1 MWKYISILLT
11 GIIVSF
17 YYFPFEFSFLPG
29 INTKMGLAVVGV
41 LLSVRNL
48 INKRSISIPPNIFA
62 IILLSAVV
70 SLIGYVSITYN
81 NTPDYAYATYIISM
95 LVWLSAAYAVCMLI
109 KKVHNGLTV
118 EIVVYYIVCVCIVQC
133 FLALAI
139 DANAYL
145 KLIVDRYIIQGQDY
159 LNEVDRIYGIGANLD
174 VAGTRFSAA
183 LIMLV
188 FLLNKNKNLL
198 SNAEIYFYL
207 FSYLIIAVIGN
218 MVARTTS
225 VGIIV
230 GFLYLV
236 FVFKPFEM
244 RVKQSSFKIIGYT
257 IGAVFLAIPF
267 CVYLY
272 NHNEQIHGLLRFA
285 FEGFFN
291 LAETGEYSVAS
302 TQRLATM
309 YVFPESLKTWIIGDG
324 YFSNP
329 RNTDP
334 FFIGKLTGGYY
345 MGTDV
350 GYLRFI
356 FYFGIIGLIAFSL
369 FMFYASKT
377 CIRLL
382 PEYKWMFVLIL
393 FSGFIIWFKVST
405 DIFLVFALFIS
416 VGNMRQQTSIG
427 DATQS
432 CFKS

>member
-1 MWKYISILLT
+1 MKWLAVFFT
-11 GIIVSF
+11 GIVVSF
-17 YYFPFEFSFLPG
+17 YYFPFEFSFFPG

-41 LLSVRNL
+41 MLSVRNL
-48 INKRSISIPPNIFA
+48 INKRNLSIPPNIFV
-62 IILLSAVV
+62 IVLLSAIV
-70 SLIGYVSITYN
+70 SLIGYASITYN

-95 LVWLSAAYAVCMLI
+95 LVWLSAAYTVCLLI

-118 EIVVYYIVCVCIVQC
+118 EIIVQYILCVCIVQC
-133 FLALAI
+133 FLALVI
-139 DANAYL
+139 DGNAYL

-188 FLLNKNKNLL
+188 FLLNKNKNSLT
-198 SNAEIYFYL
+198 NTEIYFYL

-218 MVARTTS
+218 MIARTTS

-230 GFLYLV
+230 GLLYLL

-244 RVKQSSFKIIGYT
+244 KANRSSFKIIGFAT
-257 IGAVFLAIPF
+257 GAVILAVPLF
-267 CVYLY
+267 TYLY
-272 NHNEQIHGLLRFA
+272 NHNEQIHELLRFA

-329 RNTDP
+329 RNADP
-334 FFIGKLTGGYY
+334 FFIGKITGGYY

-356 FYFGIIGLIAFSL
+356 FYFGIIGLLAFSY

-377 CIRLL
+377 CVRSL
-382 PEYKWMFVLIL
+382 PEYKWMFILIL
-393 FSGFIIWFKVST
+393 LSGFIIWFKVST
-405 DIFLVFALFIS
+405 DIFIVFALFIS
-416 VGNMRQQTSIG
+416 VGNIRQQNYID
-427 DATQS
+427 DAS
-432 CFKS
+432 